1 MINPALR
8 SICLC
13 LTLTSGVAYAEP
25 VVLEKP
31 THAVSAGGTL
41 VENIGIETLGGV
53 FTPLLKTGCQT
64 PCSTTQVFSTADDR
78 QTEIKLFIFRGI
90 AEVTK
95 KTKKVAAVAVVGIP
109 PAPRGIPQVAI
120 TFSVENGQ
128 ISLSAID
135 KGTNS
140 PLEIKRHEF

>member
-1 MINPALR
+1 M
-8 SICLC
+8 
-13 LTLTSGVAYAEP
+13 AYAEP

-31 THAVSAGGTL
+31 THSVSASGTL

-95 KTKKVAAVAVVGIP
+95 KAKKVAAVAVVGIP
-109 PAPRGIPQVAI
+109 PAPRGIPQVAV
-120 TFSVENGQ
+120 TLSVENGQ

-140 PLEIKRHEF
+140 PLEIKRREF